1 MIALSTYKIANYL
14 VDNVQFNNP
23 DAPVS
28 WIDIYNLIFGKQ
40 DSSRNNCFFSFDKTG
55 KHNYFFK
62 QSKAFT
68 DSNIQDARS
77 EAELYR
83 LLKRHSVQE
92 LKDTLPRLL
101 FFDNYNSVIVT
112 EYLPNFQKLGSH
124 PLFFYKNAGK
134 KLKLLHAV
142 CTQHTIAE
150 LRPRFKWIHDFRLY
164 LPIILRM
171 TEADKSAL
179 ARKRNPY
186 FNQLLVY
193 LKSNKGHLIDWRN
206 EWESETTG
214 LIHGDAKAGNFGS
227 NGLQLKII
235 DFEYSSYGAWLWD
248 VAAFIMSLLV
258 TTNLPTTSP
267 PRSGLST
274 ADIYPQIQKFCEG
287 YEINTPKQQQQA
299 LRWAGI
305 YFLQFFLQSEIP
317 FHLQYGLDLITKNA
331 ECHQKIFA

>member
-14 VDNVQFNNP
+14 VDIVRFNNP

-28 WIDIYNLIFGKQ
+28 WTDVYNLKFGKQ
-40 DSSRNNCFFSFDKTG
+40 DSSRNNCFFSVDETG

-77 EAELYR
+77 EAELYN

-92 LKDTLPRLL
+92 LKDTLPRFI

-112 EYLPNFQKLGSH
+112 EYLPGFQKLGSQ

-134 KLKLLHAV
+134 KLKLFHSV
-142 CTQHTIAE
+142 CTLNTIAE
-150 LRPRFKWIHDFRLY
+150 LRPRFNWIDDFRLY
-164 LPIILRM
+164 QPMILRM

-179 ARKRNPY
+179 ARKGNPY
-186 FNQLLVY
+186 FNQLLAY
-193 LKSNKGHLIDWRN
+193 LKSNKDEITARRR
-206 EWESETTG
+206 EWASETTG

-235 DFEYSSYGAWLWD
+235 DFEYASYGAWLWD

-287 YEINTPKQQQQA
+287 YGINTPELQQKA
-299 LRWAGI
+299 LQWAGI